1 MASSGRR
8 NFSWRLTIWKNAAST
23 AKNSSLA
30 ESDGMLKP
38 RLKLEDVHSSH
49 RRLPLSACV
58 EKRIRSPPLSPVS
71 AATSPIGRGKERLKE
86 LRELTR
92 VRDADAIVQI
102 VLNQQ
107 EQQRSFLYH
116 TRWHHVRN
124 FYAITCEVMAAASV
138 KRNLVSSST
147 SSSLGDFVRECRRA
161 FPNSDVTL
169 AQLEIAL
176 QNALRV
182 DAQSSRFAEITTR
195 LKSVFQ
201 AFQRTGC
208 ALRVD
213 IRELLCA
220 LFVLDR
226 WQLATCKMLLL
237 WFDQFSTVTNSNN
250 SGSSSQQAI
259 LKSELRQMLITACE
273 GATDEMRL
281 LPFLQELLH
290 LNDGGSYITERAF
303 LAYMDTRAAFLETI
317 HLQCWTR
324 LTDDTRLAF
333 YRDLVLQAMQHFEN
347 EQLKVRM
354 RTVQSELCDA
364 WCNES
369 GTRFCIACYADDEH
383 KRRLNSQE
391 DNNVLLTWTK
401 LPVQPAKCIVCR
413 NALADVVCHEC
424 RGDATCTRCF
434 DAVHRNHPTR
444 KTHTNRDFLINSD
457 SGNEPS
463 WAREAWLGSTPTS
476 SSHIGHIDSPPEI
489 LELIPQKRDK
499 MSALNEEAEEQKNLG
514 NEEFNVKNFDKAIEY
529 YSEAIRLDPA
539 NHVYYSN
546 RRCFDSLFSLPNI
559 PGNARNDLYLR
570 GDVMHLASAAYG
582 AVGNWVQAE
591 ADAQECVKRNPR
603 FAKGYHR
610 LANAQKQLG
619 RNADAIA
626 TLQAAQANAADAGKN
641 PGIKKLLRDLN
652 QESGASS
659 GAPAVAGPG
668 GRALP
673 PAVAKELQ
681 ELQPQFMTIQR
692 EVDQIDAKLA
702 AFARQKKRVAL
713 VEKELAELPES
724 TTTYQSVGKMFLQ
737 TTKDENFASMKSE
750 ARKVDDQVSS
760 LEARKNYLNR
770 QKTSLEENITEL
782 LAQVSTS

>member
-1 MASSGRR
+1 MCEQCKVNFATRR
-8 NFSWRLTIWKNAAST
+8 CS
-23 AKNSSLA
+23 
-30 ESDGMLKP
+30 
-38 RLKLEDVHSSH
+38 
-49 RRLPLSACV
+49 
-58 EKRIRSPPLSPVS
+58 
-71 AATSPIGRGKERLKE
+71 
-86 LRELTR
+86 
-92 VRDADAIVQI
+92 
-102 VLNQQ
+102 
-107 EQQRSFLYH
+107 
-116 TRWHHVRN
+116 
-124 FYAITCEVMAAASV
+124 
-138 KRNLVSSST
+138 
-147 SSSLGDFVRECRRA
+147 
-161 FPNSDVTL
+161 
-169 AQLEIAL
+169 
-176 QNALRV
+176 
-182 DAQSSRFAEITTR
+182 
-195 LKSVFQ
+195 
-201 AFQRTGC
+201 
-208 ALRVD
+208 
-213 IRELLCA
+213 
-220 LFVLDR
+220 
-226 WQLATCKMLLL
+226 
-237 WFDQFSTVTNSNN
+237 
-250 SGSSSQQAI
+250 
-259 LKSELRQMLITACE
+259 
-273 GATDEMRL
+273 
-281 LPFLQELLH
+281 
-290 LNDGGSYITERAF
+290 
-303 LAYMDTRAAFLETI
+303 
-317 HLQCWTR
+317 
-324 LTDDTRLAF
+324 
-333 YRDLVLQAMQHFEN
+333 
-347 EQLKVRM
+347 
-354 RTVQSELCDA
+354 
-364 WCNES
+364 ES
-369 GTRFCIACYADDEH
+369 GAQFYIACYADDER
-383 KRRLNSQE
+383 KCRLDSQE
-391 DNNVLLTWTK
+391 DNSVLLTWAK

-424 RGDATCTRCF
+424 RGDAMCTR
-434 DAVHRNHPTR
+434 
-444 KTHTNRDFLINSD
+444 
-457 SGNEPS
+457 
-463 WAREAWLGSTPTS
+463 
-476 SSHIGHIDSPPEI
+476 HIGHIDSPPEI
-489 LELIPQKRDK
+489 LELISQKRGK

-546 RRCFDSLFSLPNI
+546 RRYFDSLFSLPNI
-559 PGNARNDLYLR
+559 PGNARDDLYLC
-570 GDVMHLASAAYG
+570 GDAMHLASAAYG

-668 GRALP
+668 GHALP